1 MMCRSEGYEIVEYH
15 YDKDNITVIDAIK
28 CSKCGK
34 MYYTLNKLIE
44 IQK

>member
-1 MMCRSEGYEIVEYH
+1 MMCRSEGYDIVEYH

-34 MYYTLNKLIE
+34 IYYTFNKLIE
-44 IQK
+44 NQK